1 MQAFSFSGDRS
12 QIVANHNRIKP
23 SRRICQMDT
32 FVPQLGTIPASTL
45 KSMTA

>member
-23 SRRICQMDT
+23 SRRICQMVGRKVGVT
-32 FVPQLGTIPASTL
+32 FHH
-45 KSMTA
+45 